1 MITTHGH
8 DDMMRRRKLFHFLLV
23 ALPLLLLPNVV
34 VAQQFRSETDNCSR
48 EELVKLRKE
57 FFSQELG
64 LTVDEATYLDRTLR
78 TADKK
83 RIPLWRELRKQ
94 YEETRSESLSEAQ
107 AAKCLEREQQL
118 KSQLAVIDEETMTEL
133 RKQIP
138 ARKLVNYQQVPR
150 EFARK
155 YIKRNQLRRTDRR

>member
-1 MITTHGH
+1 MTTPRH
-8 DDMMRRRKLFHFLLV
+8 DMTRSKLYHILFIL
-23 ALPLLLLPNVV
+23 LPLLLLPNIAT
-34 VAQQFRSETDNCSR
+34 AQQNRSETDGRSR

-57 FFSQELG
+57 FFAQELQ
-64 LTVDEATYLDRTLR
+64 LTAEETTYLDRTLR
-78 TADKK
+78 EADKK

-94 YEETRSESLSEAQ
+94 YEETRSGSLSEAQ

-118 KSQLAVIDEETMTEL
+118 KSQLAEIDEETITEL

-138 ARKLVNYQQVPR
+138 ARKLVNYQQVQR

-155 YIKRNQLRRTDRR
+155 YIKRSQLNRSNGR

>member
-1 MITTHGH
+1 
-8 DDMMRRRKLFHFLLV
+8 MMRRRKLFHFLLV

-138 ARKLVNYQQVPR
+138 ARKLVNYQQVQR

-155 YIKRNQLRRTDRR
+155 YIKRNQLRRADRR

>member
-1 MITTHGH
+1 MTTPRH
-8 DDMMRRRKLFHFLLV
+8 DMTRSKLYHILFIL
-23 ALPLLLLPNVV
+23 LPLLLLPNIAT
-34 VAQQFRSETDNCSR
+34 AQQTRNETDGRSR

-57 FFSQELG
+57 FFAQELE
-64 LTVDEATYLDRTLR
+64 LTAEETTYLDRTLR
-78 TADKK
+78 EADKK

-94 YEETRSESLSEAQ
+94 YEETRSGSLSEAQ

-118 KSQLAVIDEETMTEL
+118 KSQLAEIDEETITEL

-138 ARKLVNYQQVPR
+138 ARKLVNYQQVQR

-155 YIKRNQLRRTDRR
+155 YIKRSQLNRSNRR

>member
-1 MITTHGH
+1 
-8 DDMMRRRKLFHFLLV
+8 MMRRRKLFHFLLV
-23 ALPLLLLPNVV
+23 VLPLLLLPNVV

-138 ARKLVNYQQVPR
+138 ARKLVNYQQVQR

>member
-1 MITTHGH
+1 
-8 DDMMRRRKLFHFLLV
+8 MMRRRKLFHFLLV

-83 RIPLWRELRKQ
+83 RRPLWRELRKQ

-138 ARKLVNYQQVPR
+138 ARKLVNYQQVQR

>member
-1 MITTHGH
+1 
-8 DDMMRRRKLFHFLLV
+8 MMRRRKLFHFLLV

-64 LTVDEATYLDRTLR
+64 LTADEATYLDRTLR

-94 YEETRSESLSEAQ
+94 YEETRSEALSEAQ

-138 ARKLVNYQQVPR
+138 ARKLVNYQQVQR

-155 YIKRNQLRRTDRR
+155 YIKRNQPRRTDRR

>member
-1 MITTHGH
+1 
-8 DDMMRRRKLFHFLLV
+8 MMRRRKLFHFLLV

-78 TADKK
+78 IADKK
-83 RIPLWRELRKQ
+83 RIPLRRELRKQ

-118 KSQLAVIDEETMTEL
+118 KAQLAEIDEETMTEL

-138 ARKLVNYQQVPR
+138 ARKLVNYQQVQR

-155 YIKRNQLRRTDRR
+155 YIKRNQLRRADRR

>member
-1 MITTHGH
+1 MMTTPRH
-8 DDMMRRRKLFHFLLV
+8 DMTRSKTYHILFIL
-23 ALPLLLLPNVV
+23 LPLLLLPNIAT
-34 VAQQFRSETDNCSR
+34 AQQTRSETDCRSR

-57 FFSQELG
+57 FFAQELG
-64 LTVDEATYLDRTLR
+64 LTAEEATYLDRTLR
-78 TADKK
+78 EADKK

-94 YEETRSESLSEAQ
+94 YEETRSESLSEKQ

-138 ARKLVNYQQVPR
+138 ARKLVNYQQVQR
-150 EFARK
+150 EFARN
-155 YIKRNQLRRTDRR
+155 YIKRSQLNRSNRR

>member
-34 VAQQFRSETDNCSR
+34 LAQQFRSETDNCSR

-57 FFSQELG
+57 FFAQELE
-64 LTVDEATYLDRTLR
+64 LTAEEATYLDRTLR
-78 TADKK
+78 EADKK

-94 YEETRSESLSEAQ
+94 YEETRSGSLSEAQ
-107 AAKCLEREQQL
+107 AAKCLERELQL

-138 ARKLVNYQQVPR
+138 ARKLVNYQQVQR

>member
-1 MITTHGH
+1 
-8 DDMMRRRKLFHFLLV
+8 MMRRRKLFHFLLV

-64 LTVDEATYLDRTLR
+64 LTADEATYLDRTLR

-138 ARKLVNYQQVPR
+138 ARKLVNYQQVQR

>member
-1 MITTHGH
+1 
-8 DDMMRRRKLFHFLLV
+8 MMRRRKLFHFLLV

-118 KSQLAVIDEETMTEL
+118 KAQLAEIDEETMTEL

-138 ARKLVNYQQVPR
+138 ARKLVNYQQVQR

-155 YIKRNQLRRTDRR
+155 YIKRNQLRRADRR

>member
-1 MITTHGH
+1 
-8 DDMMRRRKLFHFLLV
+8 MMRRRKLFHFLLV

-107 AAKCLEREQQL
+107 ATKCLEREQQL
-118 KSQLAVIDEETMTEL
+118 KAQLAEIDEETMTEL

-138 ARKLVNYQQVPR
+138 ARKLVNYQQVQR

-155 YIKRNQLRRTDRR
+155 YIKRNQLRRADRR

>member
-1 MITTHGH
+1 MMTTPRH
-8 DDMMRRRKLFHFLLV
+8 DMTRSKTYHILFIF
-23 ALPLLLLPNVV
+23 LPLLLLPNIAT
-34 VAQQFRSETDNCSR
+34 AQQTRSETDCRSR

-57 FFSQELG
+57 FFAQELE
-64 LTVDEATYLDRTLR
+64 LTAEEATYLDRTLR
-78 TADKK
+78 EADKK

-94 YEETRSESLSEAQ
+94 YEETRSGSLSEAQ

-138 ARKLVNYQQVPR
+138 ARKLVNYQQVQR

-155 YIKRNQLRRTDRR
+155 YIKRSQLNRSNRR

>member
-1 MITTHGH
+1 
-8 DDMMRRRKLFHFLLV
+8 MMRRRKLFHFLLV

-34 VAQQFRSETDNCSR
+34 VAQQFSSETDNCSR

-138 ARKLVNYQQVPR
+138 ARKLVNYQQVQR

>member
-1 MITTHGH
+1 
-8 DDMMRRRKLFHFLLV
+8 MMRRRKLFHFLLV

-107 AAKCLEREQQL
+107 ATKCLEREQQL
-118 KSQLAVIDEETMTEL
+118 KAQLAEIDEETMTEL

-138 ARKLVNYQQVPR
+138 ARKLVNYQQVQP

-155 YIKRNQLRRTDRR
+155 YIKRNQLRRADRR

>member
-1 MITTHGH
+1 MMTTPRH
-8 DDMMRRRKLFHFLLV
+8 DMTRSKTYHILFIL
-23 ALPLLLLPNVV
+23 LPLLLLPNIAT
-34 VAQQFRSETDNCSR
+34 AQQNRGETDCLSR

-57 FFSQELG
+57 FFAQELG
-64 LTVDEATYLDRTLR
+64 LTADEATYLDRTLR
-78 TADKK
+78 KADKK

-94 YEETRSESLSEAQ
+94 YEEARSGSLSEAQ

-118 KSQLAVIDEETMTEL
+118 KSQLAEIDEKTMIEL

-138 ARKLVNYQQVPR
+138 ARKLVNYQQVQR

-155 YIKRNQLRRTDRR
+155 YIKRSQLNRSNRR

>member
-1 MITTHGH
+1 MMTTPRH
-8 DDMMRRRKLFHFLLV
+8 DMTRSKTYHILFIL
-23 ALPLLLLPNVV
+23 LPLLLLPNIAT
-34 VAQQFRSETDNCSR
+34 AQQTRSETDCRSR

-57 FFSQELG
+57 FFAQELE
-64 LTVDEATYLDRTLR
+64 LTAEETTYLDRTLR
-78 TADKK
+78 EADKK

-94 YEETRSESLSEAQ
+94 YEETRSGSLSEAQ

-118 KSQLAVIDEETMTEL
+118 KSQLAEIDEETMIEL

-138 ARKLVNYQQVPR
+138 ARKLVNYQQVQR

-155 YIKRNQLRRTDRR
+155 YIKRSQLNRSNRR